1 MEFNSLENLVQQY
14 LEQVP
19 ATRSD
24 DFKLY
29 FLVAADIYG
38 DNGFNPTPGE
48 TDFMNLPI
56 YDFVMNHNQYGLP
69 AFESVSRARRK
80 IQSEHRE
87 LCDEK
92 TKEYRA
98 KREEEFRE
106 RYGSKNSFNNCS
118 SDFDADWNDLFNG

>member
-48 TDFMNLPI
+48 TDMLNLTIGDFMMNMINYVKLNYI
-56 YDFVMNHNQYGLP
+56 YKCMNI
-69 AFESVSRARRK
+69 K
-80 IQSEHRE
+80 E
-87 LCDEK
+87 LQLD
-92 TKEYRA
+92 
-98 KREEEFRE
+98 
-106 RYGSKNSFNNCS
+106 
-118 SDFDADWNDLFNG
+118 

>member
-1 MEFNSLENLVQQY
+1 MDFNSLENLVQKY
-14 LEQVP
+14 LESDELS
-19 ATRSD
+19 RSD
-24 DFKLY
+24 DFRLY

-48 TDFMNLPI
+48 TDFMLI
-56 YDFVMNHNQYGLP
+56 SILDFMMNHNQYGLP
-69 AFESVSRARRK
+69 AFESVTRARRK
-80 IQSEHRE
+80 IQSNHPE

-106 RYGSKNSFNNCS
+106 RYGTNNNFNNCS
-118 SDFDADWNDLFNG
+118 SDCDADWNDLFNG

>member
-1 MEFNSLENLVQQY
+1 MEYNSLKNLVQQY
-14 LEQVP
+14 LEKVP

-24 DFKLY
+24 DIRLY

-56 YDFVMNHNQYGLP
+56 YDFVINYKYYGLP

-80 IQSEHRE
+80 IQENHPE

-92 TKEYRA
+92 TVKIRA
-98 KREEEFRE
+98 ERQEEFRDY
-106 RYGSKNSFNNCS
+106 YGDNYGKEI
-118 SDFDADWNDLFNG
+118 